1 MSRDARTIQETRGAV
16 KTLVVVFM
24 EWQRISEG
32 GRSLVE
38 TLGMLKHLPDL
49 WQAIQ
54 GADQIPAELADL
66 DGLEADELIAL
77 CASAINQQID
87 TQEMRLRIDK
97 ILIAFHAI
105 ADATAQWRGVNPPR
119 AQIVTP

>member
-1 MSRDARTIQETRGAV
+1 MSRDARTIQETREAV

-49 WQAIQ
+49 
-54 GADQIPAELADL
+54 
-66 DGLEADELIAL
+66 
-77 CASAINQQID
+77 
-87 TQEMRLRIDK
+87 
-97 ILIAFHAI
+97 
-105 ADATAQWRGVNPPR
+105 
-119 AQIVTP
+119 